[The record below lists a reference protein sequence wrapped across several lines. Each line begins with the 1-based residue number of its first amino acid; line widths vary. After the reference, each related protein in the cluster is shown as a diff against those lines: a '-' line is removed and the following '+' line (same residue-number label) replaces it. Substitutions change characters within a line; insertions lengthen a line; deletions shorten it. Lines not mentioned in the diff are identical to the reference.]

1 MRKLLIAML
10 MLIATSVIWAASD
23 DVLSLRGD
31 SPLNAGSMSV
41 MDKKWRDGEG
51 TVVRS
56 YPQQPPLIP
65 HTIEDYTITKENN
78 DCLMCHNWKSELPGA
93 TKIGVSHFV
102 NRDGQAL
109 SSISPRRY
117 FCNQCH
123 VPQRDVKPLVLN
135 VN

>member
-1 MRKLLIAML
+1 MRKILIAAL
-10 MLIATSVIWAASD
+10 VLITASVTWAASD
-23 DVLSLRGD
+23 DVFSLRGN
-31 SPLNAGSMSV
+31 SPLNADSMDV

-56 YPQQPPLIP
+56 YPQQPPLVP
-65 HTIEDYTITKENN
+65 HTTEDYAITKDNN

-102 NRDGQAL
+102 NRNGQAL

-123 VPQRDVKPLVLN
+123 VPQRDVEPLVLN
-135 VN
+135 VD

>member
-1 MRKLLIAML
+1 MRKILIVVL
-10 MLIATSVIWAASD
+10 MLIATSVTWAASD
-23 DVLSLRGD
+23 AVFSLRGD
-31 SPLNAGSMSV
+31 SSLNADSV
-41 MDKKWRDGEG
+41 DVTDRKWRDGEG

-56 YPQQPPLIP
+56 YPQQPPLVP
-65 HTIEDYTITKENN
+65 HSTEDYVITRDSN
-78 DCLMCHNWKSELPGA
+78 DCLMCHNWQSELPGA
-93 TKIGVSHFV
+93 TKIGVSHFE

-123 VPQRDVKPLVLN
+123 VPQRDVEPLVLN

>member
-1 MRKLLIAML
+1 MRKILIVVL
-10 MLIATSVIWAASD
+10 MLIATSVAWAASD
-23 DVLSLRGD
+23 AVFSLRGD
-31 SPLNAGSMSV
+31 SPLNAGSVGV

-65 HTIEDYTITKENN
+65 HTIVDYTITKGNN
-78 DCLMCHNWKSELPGA
+78 DCLMCHDWKSELPGA

-117 FCNQCH
+117 FCTQCH
-123 VPQRDVKPLVLN
+123 VPQRDVNPLVSN